1 MAPVPSQAQR
11 SPTPPAPAGIA
22 CESSPSRCRAFA
34 SDSDTPADAGRPAP
48 WAILAPR
55 DTDQLMT
62 VVRWA
67 NDTGTGLIPV
77 SSTGRRRRGDTVP
90 LRGGTVMV
98 DLSAM
103 KRLLHVDARD
113 KIAIIEPGVDFGSV
127 DALLLPHGLRAYRPL
142 APRAGKS
149 LLASYLEREPI
160 IAPNDHWDVG
170 DPFGGTAV
178 VLGNGR
184 YAPTGSAAISG
195 TLPEQLARGHRH
207 MMPVGPVNLDILR
220 VLQGAQG
227 SLGVMAW
234 AAVYCERIP
243 VQEDAC
249 FASAE
254 ELEPVIELAHELLH
268 RRLGNALF
276 IVDRVQLALLL
287 ASDLESFQALR
298 GVLPA
303 WTLFV
308 SLSADR
314 FATQDKMAWQ
324 RADLENCAAAQ
335 GVSLHAALAG
345 RKASDLS
352 GQLRQADSGSFRDR
366 THGGHRELF
375 FLQQLD
381 RAASF
386 VPIVQG
392 CLARADIGSAPL
404 GVYIQPMSQ
413 GVSCHIEFT
422 LPCNPRQ
429 ADEGKRSQA
438 AWAEAA
444 TQCAQAGGFF
454 SRPYGAWAE
463 MAFARDPA
471 IRPLMTM
478 TKSIF
483 DPRGVMNPGR
493 LPY

>member
-1 MAPVPSQAQR
+1 
-11 SPTPPAPAGIA
+11 
-22 CESSPSRCRAFA
+22 
-34 SDSDTPADAGRPAP
+34 
-48 WAILAPR
+48 
-55 DTDQLMT
+55 MT
-62 VVRWA
+62 LVRWA

-77 SSTGRRRRGDTVP
+77 SSTGHRRRGDTVP
-90 LRGGTVMV
+90 SRGDTVIV
-98 DLSAM
+98 DLSPM
-103 KRLLHVDARD
+103 KQLLHVDARD
-113 KIAIIEPGVDFGSV
+113 KIAIIEPGVDFGTI
-127 DALLLPHGLRAYRPL
+127 DTLLLPHKLRAYRPL

-149 LLASYLEREPI
+149 LLTSYLEREPI

-184 YAPTGSAAISG
+184 YAPTGGAAITG

-207 MMPVGPVNLDILR
+207 MVPVGPVNLDILR

-243 VQEDAC
+243 VQEEAF

-254 ELEPVIELAHELLH
+254 QLEPVIDLARELLH

-287 ASDLESFQALR
+287 ATDLESFHALR
-298 GVLPA
+298 SALPA
-303 WTLFV
+303 WSLFV
-308 SLSADR
+308 SLAADR

-324 RADLENCAAAQ
+324 RADLESCAAAQ
-335 GVSLHAALAG
+335 GAGLHTALAG

-352 GQLRQADSGSFRDR
+352 RLLRRPDSTSFRDR

-381 RAASF
+381 RVASF
-386 VPIVQG
+386 LPIVQG
-392 CLARADIGSAPL
+392 CLARAELGSAPL
-404 GVYIQPMSQ
+404 GVYIQPMAQ

-422 LPCNPRQ
+422 LPFNPRQ
-429 ADEGKRSQA
+429 TDEAMRSQA

-454 SRPYGAWAE
+454 SRPYGAWSE